1 VGVFNASKTQPRE
14 SAKKSGGFF
23 LPDAFTNPEHVH
35 YALKTTAA
43 AMFCYFLYSLLDW
56 PSIHTSLITC
66 YIVSLGTTAE
76 TIEKLSLR
84 ILGCLVG
91 AAAGIAAIVYVIPSI
106 DLCGG
111 SNDRCIPRWTGLSAW
126 IAVGSPR
133 VAYAGFQIAFAF
145 FLCVIQGSGP
155 SFDMTIARD
164 RVIGILPV
172 NLVVYVLFTNIWPV
186 NVGKRIDRAITAL
199 LRRVSSLLTEV
210 SKAARFS
217 EVSEAQEMLAGIERG
232 LGLAQYE
239 PASIRPP
246 DSWMDG
252 RRRTAD
258 EIGALLGP
266 LLLTGAK
273 DLHFSAKIV
282 NRLSRL
288 ADAAMIARAM
298 SSWIAN
304 TSCIS
309 RSNRSD
315 QWLKPSA
322 TYEVG
327 AAAVNIGRPL
337 WTADPRSSPECATNG
352 TPRHAPS

>member
-1 VGVFNASKTQPRE
+1 
-14 SAKKSGGFF
+14 
-23 LPDAFTNPEHVH
+23 
-35 YALKTTAA
+35 
-43 AMFCYFLYSLLDW
+43 
-56 PSIHTSLITC
+56 
-66 YIVSLGTTAE
+66 
-76 TIEKLSLR
+76 
-84 ILGCLVG
+84 
-91 AAAGIAAIVYVIPSI
+91 
-106 DLCGG
+106 
-111 SNDRCIPRWTGLSAW
+111 
-126 IAVGSPR
+126 
-133 VAYAGFQIAFAF
+133 
-145 FLCVIQGSGP
+145 
-155 SFDMTIARD
+155 
-164 RVIGILPV
+164 
-172 NLVVYVLFTNIWPV
+172 
-186 NVGKRIDRAITAL
+186 
-199 LRRVSSLLTEV
+199 
-210 SKAARFS
+210 
-217 EVSEAQEMLAGIERG
+217 MLAGIERG

-246 DSWMDG
+246 DSWTDG

-282 NRLSRL
+282 NRLSKL

-327 AAAVNIGRPL
+327 AAAVNIGRSL

-352 TPRHAPS
+352 TAETCSELSMGPLI

>member
-1 VGVFNASKTQPRE
+1 V
-14 SAKKSGGFF
+14 
-23 LPDAFTNPEHVH
+23 
-35 YALKTTAA
+35 
-43 AMFCYFLYSLLDW
+43 
-56 PSIHTSLITC
+56 
-66 YIVSLGTTAE
+66 
-76 TIEKLSLR
+76 
-84 ILGCLVG
+84 
-91 AAAGIAAIVYVIPSI
+91 
-106 DLCGG
+106 
-111 SNDRCIPRWTGLSAW
+111 SAW

-164 RVIGILPV
+164 RAIGILPG

-186 NVGKRIDRAITAL
+186 SVGR
-199 LRRVSSLLTEV
+199 
-210 SKAARFS
+210 
-217 EVSEAQEMLAGIERG
+217 
-232 LGLAQYE
+232 
-239 PASIRPP
+239 
-246 DSWMDG
+246 
-252 RRRTAD
+252 
-258 EIGALLGP
+258 P

-304 TSCIS
+304 TSCTS

-327 AAAVNIGRPL
+327 AAAINIGRPL

-352 TPRHAPS
+352 TAETCSELSMGPLI